1 MQHTPTNAT
10 ELEVASETTITF
22 HSFMLGSYNQAKKQ
36 LEDGVCFI
44 KEEISFMYDKTS
56 ICLNRMA
63 LPVNNFLKDLT
74 QIEAEFQHEQYKEIG
89 QYICL
94 HGKMMPVDEVL
105 LQPMEE
111 NY

>member
-22 HSFMLGSYNQAKKQ
+22 HSFMLGSYIQAKKQ
-36 LEDGVCFI
+36 LEDGVSFI
-44 KEEISFMYDKTS
+44 KEEFSFMYDKTS

-74 QIEAEFQHEQYKEIG
+74 QIDAEFQQEQYKETG

-94 HGKMMPVDEVL
+94 HGKMMPIEEVL

>member
-1 MQHTPTNAT
+1 MQHTPTNT
-10 ELEVASETTITF
+10 IDQEVANENTMTF
-22 HSFMLGSYNQAKKQ
+22 HSFMMGSYNQAKKQ
-36 LEDGVCFI
+36 LGDGVSFI
-44 KEEISFMYDKTS
+44 KEEFSFMYDKTS
-56 ICLNRMA
+56 ICLTMMA

-74 QIEAEFQHEQYKEIG
+74 QIEAEFQQEQHKETG

-94 HGKMMPVDEVL
+94 HGKMMPVEEVL

>member
-1 MQHTPTNAT
+1 MHPTPTNTT
-10 ELEVASETTITF
+10 EQEVASEPTISF
-22 HSFMLGSYNQAKKQ
+22 HSFMVGSYHQAKKQ
-36 LEDGVCFI
+36 LQDGVSYI
-44 KEEISFMYDKTS
+44 KEEFSFMYDKTS
-56 ICLNRMA
+56 ICMNRMS

-74 QIEAEFQHEQYKEIG
+74 QIEAEFQQEQYKEIG

-105 LQPMEE
+105 SQPMEE